1 MCTIFQEKKINFRP
15 VGWCDD
21 GDYDAMA
28 RGQDVLP
35 TMYMYII
42 FACVFTSVVENN
54 GVYAQWYGRD
64 GSGLLSVNRDLSM
77 IVLYAKNMERIDNAI
92 GGVRI
97 THISRG
103 VVEWKKTYTQK
114 IGVLFLFVY

>member
-1 MCTIFQEKKINFRP
+1 MCTIFHEKKINFRH

-42 FACVFTSVVENN
+42 VACVFTLGVENN
-54 GVYAQWYGRD
+54 GVYAQ
-64 GSGLLSVNRDLSM
+64 
-77 IVLYAKNMERIDNAI
+77 
-92 GGVRI
+92 
-97 THISRG
+97 
-103 VVEWKKTYTQK
+103 
-114 IGVLFLFVY
+114 